1 MRILLVEDDHLI
13 GSSLQTG
20 LQARAIAVD
29 WVTQAEDARASIGCT
44 PYSAMLLD
52 IGLPDGNGISLLKWL
67 RGTKDRT
74 PVIIISARDD
84 LATRVAG
91 LDTGADDYLV
101 KPFDFPE
108 LLARIH
114 AVVRRH
120 SGQATASLVCGS
132 LRINIA
138 THEVSYDQT
147 SAMLPAR
154 EFALLHALAERAG
167 TILSRQQLEEKIYGH
182 GEEVESNAIDVLIFY
197 IRKKFGHDVIRNVRG
212 AGWMVL
218 REAA

>member
-1 MRILLVEDDHLI
+1 MRILLVEDDRLI

-20 LQARAIAVD
+20 LQARGIAVD
-29 WVTQAEDARASIGCT
+29 WMMKIDDARAAMDCT
-44 PYSAMLLD
+44 LYSAILLD
-52 IGLPDGNGISLLKWL
+52 IGLPDGNGISFLKSI
-67 RGTKDRT
+67 RGGRDNTA
-74 PVIIISARDD
+74 VLIISARDD

-114 AVVRRH
+114 AVVRRQA
-120 SGQATASLVCGS
+120 GQATAQLVCGS
-132 LRINIA
+132 LTVNVA
-138 THEVSYDQT
+138 THEASYGES

-167 TILSRQQLEEKIYGH
+167 TILSRQQLEDKIYGH

-197 IRKKFGHDVIRNVRG
+197 IRKKLGHDVIRNVRG
-212 AGWMVL
+212 AGWMVS
-218 REAA
+218 RDTG